1 MDKLQAA
8 LILFGVLFIIIFL
21 VDYIFIK
28 RKYLKKIS
36 SKKKKKKNNELTEIS
51 YLVGKFKLNK
61 DALPLNKLLVIISLS
76 NAFIIS
82 LVAVVVIIL
91 NTYIIIQLVVG
102 FILLFALIY
111 AIYELIGRSLERR
124 GYSKNGN

>member
-28 RKYLKKIS
+28 RKYLKKIN
-36 SKKKKKKNNELTEIS
+36 SKKKRKKNNELTEIS

-61 DALPLNKLLVIISLS
+61 DALPLNKLLVVISLS

-111 AIYELIGRSLERR
+111 AVYELIGRSLERR
-124 GYSKNGN
+124 GYGKNGN